1 MIGQVV
7 ILSGYAVLVIAAVVL
22 VLYTQRTGRPGS
34 TPAAY
39 LATVMSRPVGRWLV
53 LLLWLWVGWHFFVR

>member
-1 MIGQVV
+1 MIGQAV

-22 VLYTQRTGRPGS
+22 VLYTQRTGRPSS
-34 TPAAY
+34 TPTAY